1 MEGKFLYFCNAI
13 GGDGFDQNEMVCYP
27 ASSLRGMEPA
37 DGGTTL
43 NLWFTPMEIT
53 TVAATDDADL
63 VQLTVTAL
71 KHKDVIQAIA
81 EAINLPSSTGVITVA
96 DEVAT
101 HHDGTTTGV
110 YLHANITAVAAIT
123 KAA

>member
-1 MEGKFLYFCNAI
+1 MEGKYLYFANAI
-13 GGDGFDQNEMVCYP
+13 GGDGFDQNEMITYP
-27 ASSLRGMEPA
+27 ATALRAIEPA

-43 NLWFTPMEIT
+43 NLWFNPAEFT

-63 VQLTVTAL
+63 IQLTVTAL
-71 KHKDVIQAIA
+71 KHKDVIRAIVN
-81 EAINLPSSTGVITVA
+81 AIKATSVQGLIVVA
-96 DEVAT
+96 DEVNS
-101 HHDGTTTGV
+101 V

>member
-1 MEGKFLYFCNAI
+1 MEGKFLYFANAI
-13 GGDGFDQNEMVCYP
+13 GGDGFDQDEMITYP
-27 ASSLRGMEPA
+27 ATSLRAIEPA

-43 NLWFTPMEIT
+43 NLWFTPAEIT

-71 KHKDVIQAIA
+71 KHKEVVQAIVKS
-81 EAINLPSSTGVITVA
+81 INASSVKGLIVVA
-96 DEVAT
+96 DEVNSI
-101 HHDGTTTGV
+101 
-110 YLHANITAVAAIT
+110 YLHTNITAVAAIT

>member
-1 MEGKFLYFCNAI
+1 MDGKYLYFANAI
-13 GGDGFDQNEMVCYP
+13 GGDGFDQNEMITYP
-27 ASSLRGMEPA
+27 VSALRAIEPA

-43 NLWFTPMEIT
+43 NLWFNPAEFT

-71 KHKDVIQAIA
+71 KHKEVIQAITK
-81 EAINLPSSTGVITVA
+81 AINSSTVNGLIIVA
-96 DEVAT
+96 DEPNSS
-101 HHDGTTTGV
+101 
-110 YLHANITAVAAIT
+110 YLDTNITAVAAIT

>member
-1 MEGKFLYFCNAI
+1 MEGKFLYFANAL
-13 GGDGFDQNEMVCYP
+13 GGDGFDQNEMITYP
-27 ASSLRGMEPA
+27 ATALRAIEPA

-43 NLWFTPMEIT
+43 NLWFNPAEFT

-71 KHKDVIQAIA
+71 KHKEVIQAITKS
-81 EAINLPSSTGVITVA
+81 INAPSPRGLIVVA
-96 DEVAT
+96 DEPNSI
-101 HHDGTTTGV
+101 
-110 YLHANITAVAAIT
+110 YLHENIIAVAAIT